1 VRSGLLNSQQQLR
14 SARGTQGGPA
24 SSTSGLSDRDSVP
37 YLCQAG
43 VLPVPWAGKECERR
57 HMCARVPCHG
67 AHATAE
73 TPQGVHG
80 PRRSGGD
87 PAGFAKKECL

>member
-1 VRSGLLNSQQQLR
+1 MPNRRRHV
-14 SARGTQGGPA
+14 QGGWP
-24 SSTSGLSDRDSVP
+24 SRLRQDRVP
-37 YLCQAG
+37 YLCLAV

-73 TPQGVHG
+73 TPLRVHG
-80 PRRSGGD
+80 PKRSGGD